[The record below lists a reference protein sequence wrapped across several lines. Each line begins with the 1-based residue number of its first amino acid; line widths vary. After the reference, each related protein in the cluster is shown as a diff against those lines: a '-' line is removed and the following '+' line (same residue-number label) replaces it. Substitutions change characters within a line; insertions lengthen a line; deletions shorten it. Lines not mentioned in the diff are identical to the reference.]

1 MLTLNVDEKIQL
13 SKLEDRI
20 EQGVR
25 ASVEMAKALLEIRS
39 QQLYR
44 AAYRTFEEY
53 CRVRWGIADRYAR
66 LLMNYAETV
75 DRLGIEGSTVPGEF
89 AMRPIAA
96 LPAEEQPKAWE
107 AAKQITPP
115 GLQPTSVQTQRVAGA
130 IKAQP
135 HPLEPGQTVTVLNEK
150 SPYYGQNVTV
160 RSVDGL
166 IVDTEADG
174 ESVPLLIN
182 EIQPKPV
189 APAPQASKPQTGTE
203 LLSARLSVAELRV
216 KYLEQLLREGLELL
230 RSKPLEQADEDW
242 LEEAS
247 EAID

>member
-39 QQLYR
+39 HQLYR
-44 AAYRTFEEY
+44 STYRTFEEY
-53 CRVRWGIADRYAR
+53 CRMRWGIADRYAR
-66 LLMNYAETV
+66 LLMSYAETV

-115 GLQPTSVQTQRVAGA
+115 
-130 IKAQP
+130 
-135 HPLEPGQTVTVLNEK
+135 
-150 SPYYGQNVTV
+150 
-160 RSVDGL
+160 
-166 IVDTEADG
+166 
-174 ESVPLLIN
+174 
-182 EIQPKPV
+182 
-189 APAPQASKPQTGTE
+189 
-203 LLSARLSVAELRV
+203 
-216 KYLEQLLREGLELL
+216 
-230 RSKPLEQADEDW
+230 
-242 LEEAS
+242 
-247 EAID
+247 